1 MNAASTSVPALV
13 GRFASETPFELP
25 VIDYRLILPIV
36 IVLTA
41 GVVSVLIEAFAPRR
55 GRRPLQ
61 LVLVFVSII
70 AAFIAVIDLAKTQ
83 AITAAGSIAVDGPA
97 LVMQGTLLVL
107 ALLGAMLMAERTVD
121 PSGDAFAPRASAL
134 PGSEDEKQFAA
145 RGYLQ
150 TEVWSLFLFAVGGML
165 LFTVANDL
173 LIMFVALEVMS
184 LPLYLLAG
192 LARRRRLLSQEAAMK
207 YFILGA
213 FSSAFFLYGA
223 ALIYG
228 YAGSIDLP
236 AIADALSAK
245 PSESSLML
253 IGLGMLLVGLLFKI
267 GAVPFHQWTPD
278 VYQGAPTPV
287 TGFMAATVKIAAFA
301 ALFRV
306 LYVGFGGVRWDWE
319 PMLWIVAI
327 LTMLVGSIIA
337 VTQTDIKRMLA
348 YSSIAQAGFILVGV
362 IAASPEGLAGAMF
375 YLVTYGFTTI
385 GAFAVIMLV
394 RDGNGEATHLSKWA
408 GLAKKSPLVATL
420 FAIFM
425 LSLAG
430 IPLTGG
436 FIGKFSV
443 FTAAIAAG
451 DTWLVLVAVV
461 ASLIAAFFY
470 VRVIVL
476 MFFSEPNEQ
485 TAVVVIPSVFTTV
498 ALAAA
503 ATITVVLGI
512 VPQPLLELVANA
524 DVFVR

>member
-1 MNAASTSVPALV
+1 MNAVSTGVTALV
-13 GRFASETPFELP
+13 GRFAEEAPFELP
-25 VIDYRLILPIV
+25 AIDYGLILPIV

-41 GVVSVLIEAFAPRR
+41 GVVSVMCEAFAPRKA
-55 GRRPLQ
+55 RRPLQ
-61 LVLVFVSII
+61 LTLVFGSLI
-70 AAFIAVIDLAKTQ
+70 AAFIAVIDLAQTQ

-97 LVMQGTLLVL
+97 LVMQGSLIVL
-107 ALLGAMLMAERTVD
+107 SLLGALLMAERMVD

-134 PGSEDEKQFAA
+134 PGSEDEKQFAT

-150 TEVWSLFLFAVGGML
+150 TEVWSLFLFSVGGMM

-236 AIADALSAK
+236 AIADALSGK
-245 PSESSLML
+245 PGEESLVL
-253 IGLGMLLVGLLFKI
+253 IGLGLLLIGLLFKI

-287 TGFMAATVKIAAFA
+287 TGFMAATVKIAAFL

-306 LYVGFGGVRWDWE
+306 LYVGFGGMRWDWL
-319 PMLWIVAI
+319 PMLWIIAI

-337 VTQTDIKRMLA
+337 ITQSDIKRMLA

-362 IAASPEGLAGAMF
+362 IAASPAGLAGAMF
-375 YLVTYGFTTI
+375 YLIAYGFTTI
-385 GAFAVIMLV
+385 GAFAVITLV
-394 RDGNGEATHLSKWA
+394 RDANGEATHLSKWA

-430 IPLTGG
+430 IPLTSG

-451 DTWLVLVAVV
+451 DTWLVMVAVL

-470 VRVIVL
+470 IRVIVL
-476 MFFSEPNEQ
+476 MFFSEPNEH
-485 TAVVVIPSVFTTV
+485 TAVVVVPSVFTTV

-503 ATITVVLGI
+503 ATITLVLGI
-512 VPQPLLELVANA
+512 VPQPLLELVENA
-524 DVFVR
+524 DLFVR